1 MALAK
6 AGGPLDILL
15 VEDNL
20 ADVRL
25 TQEALKDSA
34 VPHNLL
40 VAEDG
45 GSAMSILRTE
55 GRRPD
60 VILLDLGL
68 PGTNGR
74 EVLATIKS
82 DTELEDIPVIVLTMS
97 RDEFDILLSYNLKA
111 DNYIT
116 KPVDVARLRE
126 LLEAELES
134 DS

>member
-6 AGGPLDILL
+6 AGGPLNILL

-68 PGTNGR
+68 PGTDGR

>member
-1 MALAK
+1 
-6 AGGPLDILL
+6 
-15 VEDNL
+15 
-20 ADVRL
+20 
-25 TQEALKDSA
+25 
-34 VPHNLL
+34 
-40 VAEDG
+40 
-45 GSAMSILRTE
+45 MSILRTE

>member
-6 AGGPLDILL
+6 ANGPLNILL
-15 VEDNL
+15 VEDNP

-25 TQEALKDSA
+25 TQEALKESA

-40 VAEDG
+40 VAEDSG
-45 GSAMSILRTE
+45 AAMSILRTE

-68 PGTNGR
+68 PGTDGR

-82 DTELEDIPVIVLTMS
+82 DIELEDIPVIVLTMS

-116 KPVDVARLRE
+116 KPIDVARLKE
-126 LLEAELES
+126 LLVG
-134 DS
+134 